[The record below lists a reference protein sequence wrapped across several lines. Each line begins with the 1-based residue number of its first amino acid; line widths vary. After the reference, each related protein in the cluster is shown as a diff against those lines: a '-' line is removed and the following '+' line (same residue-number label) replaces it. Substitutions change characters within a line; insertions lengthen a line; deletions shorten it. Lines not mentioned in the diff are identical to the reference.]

1 MLGTFQLR
9 CKCAWHLG
17 TDLQICVVC
26 RRLMADQVVVCFSV
40 IYSLFKDTLLMC
52 IYIYVYVCMYIYIY
66 VMWCWLLSEISAF
79 LSCALLPARV
89 LVLHAVLLHVLQ
101 VLIWTS
107 RSAPPTSVA
116 YVEVPAWWMLC
127 KHAHMHGAMSL
138 ELVNCKRSTFF
149 PRDCE
154 RVSDCKCDFLITL
167 LFQCQF
173 SLHSSMWIAWS

>member
-26 RRLMADQVVVCFSV
+26 RRLMADQVVVCSSV

-52 IYIYVYVCMYIYIY
+52 IYICMYVCMYMYVCIYIY
-66 VMWCWLLSEISAF
+66 NVVMASQWNFSL
-79 LSCALLPARV
+79 
-89 LVLHAVLLHVLQ
+89 LVLCPASCSCTCLHSVLLHVLQ

-127 KHAHMHGAMSL
+127 KHTHMHGAMSL
-138 ELVNCKRSTFF
+138 ELVICKRSTLF

-167 LFQCQF
+167 LF
-173 SLHSSMWIAWS
+173 H